1 MVLGKFSAN
10 IPRLSRI
17 ENLLRAIG
25 TVARTITK
33 NLLMTYPTYC
43 NLHPKARRG
52 CKRFELISVFGQHPW
67 VNDPVA
73 YSMTCAMIL
82 LHTTWGSPSFMVLMR
97 PLVKFQDEFNL
108 VVNSVLDREVH
119 AELNV
124 SILCSDSGSPQKVST
139 YYLQVSEKKS
149 QADSWRHPGSYV
161 LLVLQFAT
169 FDLIDLHV
177 LTDSNRKSNPNTIR
191 RNIFSTCT
199 CISLRQW
206 A

>member
-1 MVLGKFSAN
+1 MQSWSQSKAWMWTR
-10 IPRLSRI
+10 ILSS
-17 ENLLRAIG
+17 
-25 TVARTITK
+25 
-33 NLLMTYPTYC
+33 YQC
-43 NLHPKARRG
+43 S
-52 CKRFELISVFGQHPW
+52 FEQHPW
-67 VNDPVA
+67 INYPVTFC
-73 YSMTCAMIL
+73 MRFAMIL
-82 LHTTWGSPSFMVLMR
+82 LHATWGSPSITILMR

-161 LLVLQFAT
+161 LFVLRFGT
-169 FDLIDLHV
+169 VDSIDLHV
-177 LTDSNRKSNPNTIR
+177 LTDSNCKSNQYTIR
-191 RNIFSTCT
+191 INIFSTCT
-199 CISLRQW
+199 CISLTRC